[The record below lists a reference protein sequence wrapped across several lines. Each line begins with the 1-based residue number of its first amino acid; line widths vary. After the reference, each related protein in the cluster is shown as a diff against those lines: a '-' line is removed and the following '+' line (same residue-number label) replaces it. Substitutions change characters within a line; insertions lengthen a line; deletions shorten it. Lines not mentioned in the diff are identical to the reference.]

1 MAARYLVRIDDIC
14 PTMNWSAWEPVEELL
29 RAADVRPLLA
39 IVPDNQDPKLQIDP
53 AADDFWERARG
64 WQSSGWGIGLH
75 GYQHRYVTHDSGLVG
90 RNRYSEFA
98 GVPRAE
104 QLDKLQGGL
113 EIFHR
118 QGLRA
123 EAWIA
128 PAHSFDE
135 ATVEL
140 LKQVGVDC
148 ISDGYALSPYVCP
161 LGLLWVP
168 QQIGRF
174 ISLPFG
180 TWTVCLHLNT
190 WGSAEIGRFR
200 DNISAFR
207 DRIISLEQ
215 LRGANTSRRK
225 NWCDGLLG
233 TCFRTLRSLRA

>member
-1 MAARYLVRIDDIC
+1 MKAI
-14 PTMNWSAWEPVEELL
+14 LL
-29 RAADVRPLLA
+29 AGGQGSRLRPLTLNTPKP
-39 IVPDNQDPKLQIDP
+39 IVPIFDRPFLRYQI
-53 AADDFWERARG
+53 
-64 WQSSGWGIGLH
+64 
-75 GYQHRYVTHDSGLVG
+75 
-90 RNRYSEFA
+90 
-98 GVPRAE
+98 
-104 QLDKLQGGL
+104 
-113 EIFHR
+113 
-118 QGLRA
+118 
-123 EAWIA
+123 
-128 PAHSFDE
+128 
-135 ATVEL
+135 EL